1 MKKFVRLLSLL
12 LILVLAVCVFVAC
25 DDTPDDKP
33 DDGKTPGNEDD
44 GKEPGNEDPVDPT
57 AKYTA
62 VFKFIAPDGT
72 ELEPDVERRSISY
85 NDPARQP
92 IGYLNNITKFEDYVI
107 IGWDSD
113 GDGKADDGHEHVKGN
128 MTIKAV
134 FREKKMFT
142 VKFYAADGEVCTEL
156 QVKEG
161 TAVDMSKVTY
171 DPVVG
176 CIFKQWKNANSE
188 DRTTLENVRGDA
200 EFVAVFSKIDSVIP
214 MVAKNTITV
223 DGKKDPAYL
232 SGAYLPI
239 NEERHADRA
248 EVTYTA
254 KDAQEARPKKR
265 NEPSP
270 LRPETPTS
278 WITADAWLVWDGDY
292 IYAMIEVADKSLTYR
307 NPKYVQLTANA
318 WLNDNVECY
327 FNFEQ
332 GSDSEKNRKKL
343 GLDALS
349 QKLFANS
356 IAVYGDNSTHYAEME
371 GAARSALGY
380 YENGGK
386 KDYDVTDGLTNDKA
400 ALEST
405 DNVGVQYAET
415 LNAAKNYS
423 YRIELKLPAWTEG
436 VPDKE
441 NYPMVDDNGRLP
453 TGHIIDDLPDSELN
467 GTKVPKLI
475 DKNDASQV
483 LMEYYRFTSGEKL
496 KVGSFVR
503 FALQIN
509 DLMVSQA
516 ELKDP
521 NSGFYEG
528 KAEDIKPGDLLYTTV
543 GAPIYPPFVPC
554 GHTQYDLSGYVT
566 YSLGGEGDAA
576 KWEVYELKGSEI
588 KAEMH
593 DAEGNV
599 IVQGSEEI
607 VVKTTK

>member
-25 DDTPDDKP
+25 DDTPPDEP
-33 DDGKTPGNEDD
+33 DDGKTPGEDD
-44 GKEPGNEDPVDPT
+44 GKEPGNEDPVDTT
-57 AKYTA
+57 AKFTV

-72 ELEPDVERRSISY
+72 ELEADVERRNVSY
-85 NDPARQP
+85 DTLARVP
-92 IGYLNNITKFEDYVI
+92 NGYVNNPNKFEDYVI
-107 IGWDSD
+107 TGWDSD
-113 GDGKADDGHEHVKGN
+113 GDGEADNGHEHVKGN
-128 MTIKAV
+128 MTVKAV
-134 FREKKMFT
+134 FREKYMYT
-142 VKFYAADGEVCTEL
+142 VKFYAEDGVACSTL

-161 TAVDMSKVTY
+161 AAVDMSKVSY
-171 DPVVG
+171 DPIVG
-176 CIFKQWKNANSE
+176 CIFKQWKNVDSE
-188 DRTTLENVRGDA
+188 SKTTLDNVRSDA

-214 MVAKNTITV
+214 MVGSGTITV
-223 DGKKDPAYL
+223 DGKKDPAYQ

-248 EVTYTA
+248 ETTYTA
-254 KDAQEARPKKR
+254 TDAQAARPKKR

-292 IYAMIEVADKSLTYR
+292 IYVMVEVADKSLTYR

-318 WLNDNVECY
+318 WLNDNIECY

-332 GSDSEKNRKKL
+332 ASDSEKNKKKL

-356 IAVYGDNSTHYAEME
+356 IATYGANSTHYAEME

-380 YENGGK
+380 YENGVK
-386 KDYDVTDGLTNDKA
+386 KDADTTDGLTNDKA
-400 ALEST
+400 ALEAT
-405 DNVGVQYAET
+405 DNVGVQYAGNT
-415 LNAAKNYS
+415 ATKNYS

-453 TGHIIDDLPDSELN
+453 TDHIIEDLPDSELN
-467 GTKVPKLI
+467 GTPVPELTNA
-475 DKNDASQV
+475 NDSSQV
-483 LMEYYRFTSGEKL
+483 LMEYYRFTTGEKL

-528 KAEDIKPGDLLYTTV
+528 KSEDIKAGDTFLYTTA
-543 GAPIYPPFVPC
+543 GEKIYPPFVPC
-554 GHTQYDLSGYVT
+554 GHTQYDLSGYVA

-588 KAEMH
+588 EAEMH

-599 IVQGSEEI
+599 IVQGAETVTI
-607 VVKTTK
+607 KTTK